1 MKYKYTL
8 TVEFEDDYINDS
20 QLSLMEYD
28 LEQDG
33 PIDSMTITDIW
44 IDRKERK

>member
-28 LEQDG
+28 FEQDS
-33 PIDSMTITDIW
+33 PIDSMTIKDIW

>member
-33 PIDSMTITDIW
+33 PIDSMTIKDIW
-44 IDRKERK
+44 IDRKERE